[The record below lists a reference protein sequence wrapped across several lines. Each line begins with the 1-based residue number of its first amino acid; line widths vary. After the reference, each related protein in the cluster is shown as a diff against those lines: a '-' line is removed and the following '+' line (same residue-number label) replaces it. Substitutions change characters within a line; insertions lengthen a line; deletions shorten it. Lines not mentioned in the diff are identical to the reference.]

1 MNVLLLEDDLALGD
15 ALCKALH
22 HADMR
27 VVWVRRLQEARVFL
41 QEKTQDALLL
51 DLSLPDGDGLNLLRE
66 LRSHCSMPVIILTAR
81 DALENR
87 LEGLRCGA
95 DDYLV
100 KPFAIEELLARLQV
114 VTRRSSGFLSS
125 QWQIGELVINTEN
138 RSASMAGVDI
148 PLSPSEFSLL
158 FELVRKGGKVLSR
171 EYLITHLC
179 CYSDNALEVHVSN
192 LRRKLGKDWVR
203 TIRGV
208 GYLLPKP

>member
-15 ALCKALH
+15 ALCRALRQ
-22 HADMR
+22 AEMR
-27 VVWVRRLQEARVFL
+27 VVWVRRLQEARAFL

-51 DLSLPDGDGLNLLRE
+51 DLSLPDGDGLELLRE
-66 LRSHCSMPVIILTAR
+66 LRSNCSMPVIILTAR

-100 KPFAIEELLARLQV
+100 KPFAIAELLARLQV

-125 QWQIGELVINTEN
+125 QWQIGELVIDTEK
-138 RSASMAGVDI
+138 RSASLAGADVA
-148 PLSPSEFSLL
+148 LSPSEFSLL

-171 EYLITHLC
+171 EYLTAHLC
-179 CYSDNALEVHVSN
+179 CDSDNALEVHVSN
-192 LRRKLGKDWVR
+192 LRKKLGSDWVR

>member
-15 ALCKALH
+15 ACVVLCARLTCASFGCGACK
-22 HADMR
+22 
-27 VVWVRRLQEARVFL
+27 RRGPFL
-41 QEKTQDALLL
+41 QTQTQDALLL
-51 DLSLPDGDGLNLLRE
+51 DLSLPDGDGLSLLRE
-66 LRSHCSMPVIILTAR
+66 LRSNSSMPIIILTAR

-100 KPFAIEELLARLQV
+100 KPFAIAELLVRLQV

-125 QWQIGELVINTEN
+125 HWQLGPLAIDTEK
-138 RSASMAGVDI
+138 RSANLNGEEI

-171 EYLITHLC
+171 EYLTSHLC
-179 CYSDNALEVHVSN
+179 CDSDNALEVHVSN
-192 LRRKLGKDWVR
+192 LRKKTGH
-203 TIRGV
+203 
-208 GYLLPKP
+208 